1 MTGDGGFLVEE
12 FLDAVSGQLDRSQDA
27 LAAKAKIRPMTFA
40 LRNFEIDLQVF
51 VNMDPNG
58 NVRLRSA
65 APGETGS
72 STLKL
77 DFTTI
82 TRPMIEEN
90 TVSLAMATAP
100 GLSDIGLQPN
110 EERALARVGVRTV
123 AQLQQLRAAGASSDG
138 ISRLTDGL
146 VPADRLREALRRGR
160 PQVFHV
166 APVPDPAAAAP
177 TPVAIPLPEQG
188 TPTQEPPAQP
198 EPSPAGPEPAQAPVL
213 QIPPGAR
220 RLQFLGRNLI
230 GENGPPT
237 VHLGGRLL
245 TPAASEDDRLEV
257 HLPEHHTG
265 GALEVDLGDG
275 APLRYELRVEHPDR
289 NGDHAHTGDPWAPE
303 GVL

>member
-123 AQLQQLRAAGASSDG
+123 AQLQQLRTHPPPAGAASGLLPAHGRREEIPDPQL
-138 ISRLTDGL
+138 SRDRFG
-146 VPADRLREALRRGR
+146 RLRRDAALGSTHRLRLCGRRGR
-160 PQVFHV
+160 P
-166 APVPDPAAAAP
+166 
-177 TPVAIPLPEQG
+177 
-188 TPTQEPPAQP
+188 
-198 EPSPAGPEPAQAPVL
+198 
-213 QIPPGAR
+213 
-220 RLQFLGRNLI
+220 
-230 GENGPPT
+230 
-237 VHLGGRLL
+237 
-245 TPAASEDDRLEV
+245 DR
-257 HLPEHHTG
+257 
-265 GALEVDLGDG
+265 
-275 APLRYELRVEHPDR
+275 
-289 NGDHAHTGDPWAPE
+289 
-303 GVL
+303 

>member
-1 MTGDGGFLVEE
+1 VERGDP
-12 FLDAVSGQLDRSQDA
+12 GQLRDDA
-27 LAAKAKIRPMTFA
+27 H
-40 LRNFEIDLQVF
+40 
-51 VNMDPNG
+51 G
-58 NVRLRSA
+58 
-65 APGETGS
+65 
-72 STLKL
+72 
-77 DFTTI
+77 
-82 TRPMIEEN
+82 TR
-90 TVSLAMATAP
+90 
-100 GLSDIGLQPN
+100 
-110 EERALARVGVRTV
+110 
-123 AQLQQLRAAGASSDG
+123 LRAAALGNIRDRA
-138 ISRLTDGL
+138 RLVATWADEFNRQSAT
-146 VPADRLREALRRGR
+146 PDRLREALRRGR

-188 TPTQEPPAQP
+188 TPTQEPP
-198 EPSPAGPEPAQAPVL
+198 EPSPAGSEPAQPPVL
-213 QIPPGAR
+213 HIPPGTR

-230 GENGPPT
+230 GESGPPN

-289 NGDHAHTGDPWAPE
+289 NGDHARTGDPWAPE